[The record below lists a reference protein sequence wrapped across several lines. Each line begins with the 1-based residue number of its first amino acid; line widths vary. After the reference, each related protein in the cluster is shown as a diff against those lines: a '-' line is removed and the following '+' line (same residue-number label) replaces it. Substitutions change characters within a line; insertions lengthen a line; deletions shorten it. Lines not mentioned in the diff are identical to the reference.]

1 MAAASVQNPPTQSE
15 SKSSKKKKVKFAA
28 AAERT
33 ESPAPA
39 ATPDQPAS
47 VSGNNEISENAYI
60 RELKKGIR
68 NTNKKIGNASKTQ
81 ALVDEHKSKG
91 KTPEELVELKIIN
104 ADQKK
109 QVDNLNSL
117 KAEVARLEEQLAQY
131 EKIDGEYRAQV
142 ASVKSDIEKTYEQ
155 DKADAVAEV
164 KKQAEEDAKKSLHDG
179 LLVLSQFLRLA
190 AHRRAEAPEST
201 EDEDQALEGILL
213 GVYGG
218 DEAAVNVMLRLCEGT
233 EDKTAGVGG
242 ETLQT
247 TYATVKASAAAHSAP
262 LYQTA
267 AEAETETEPVEA
279 AEIVQTDPTVANA
292 GLTEIDAG
300 TDNAFT
306 NGHSDE
312 AVPDSAIPNA
322 DVGDA
327 AANAAGENQ
336 WDTGNDLAG
345 SQEWVKVPTPPE
357 TPPTDSA
364 PAVPDVAAA
373 TPAAANTASWADDH
387 PETTPEASTPTD
399 PNDGFQSVQR
409 RGGNRDGGNR
419 GGRGGRGRGGGF
431 RGDGF
436 RGRGRGGPRGGHRG
450 GPRRDAPE
458 ASS

>member
-15 SKSSKKKKVKFAA
+15 SKSSKKKKAKVAAA

-39 ATPDQPAS
+39 ATPDKPAS

-91 KTPEELVELKIIN
+91 KTPEELVELKVIN

-142 ASVKSDIEKTYEQ
+142 ASVKADIEKTHEQ

-164 KKQAEEDAKKSLHDG
+164 KKQAEVDAKKSLHDG

-218 DEAAVNVMLRLCEGT
+218 DESAVSVMLRLCEGT
-233 EDKTAGVGG
+233 EDKTVSVGG

-247 TYATVKASAAAHSAP
+247 TYATVKASAAAHPAP

-267 AEAETETEPVEA
+267 AEAETETEPIEA
-279 AEIVQTDPTVANA
+279 AEDVQTDPTIANA

-300 TDNAFT
+300 TDTALT

-312 AVPDSAIPNA
+312 AAADSTIPNA

-327 AANAAGENQ
+327 AANTAGENQ
-336 WDTGNDLAG
+336 WDTGNDLAA
-345 SQEWVKVPTPPE
+345 SQEWVKVPTPSE
-357 TPPTDSA
+357 TSLTVDA
-364 PAVPDVAAA
+364 PAVPVVAAA
-373 TPAAANTASWADDH
+373 APAAANTASWADDH

-409 RGGNRDGGNR
+409 RGGNR
-419 GGRGGRGRGGGF
+419 GGRGRGRGGGF